1 MRATSLGWV
10 LLSGIGFTASFAH
23 TNGQMTSKSGAA
35 KGADPYAAEAIVV
48 ERRDS
53 AYKMAADGTGTHEL
67 TIVARIQSEAA
78 LHEAG
83 VLNMPY
89 AANSEHVEYVYARV
103 RHKDGTVTET
113 PVSGAMEVL
122 NPVTR
127 EAPFYSDL
135 KEMQLPV
142 KRLGV
147 GDTLEWQARI
157 VRTKAEAPGEFWGQ
171 ESFLPGAV
179 VLAETVEL
187 QVPKDRYVNVWS
199 PGKKPVETMVG
210 DERVYRWA
218 TEQLKP
224 TTGPEVEAEKEA
236 KKKRVLT
243 AEQERDE
250 KEGKLPDVAWTTFKS
265 WEDVGAW
272 YRGLEGDRMVP
283 DAEVKAKVAELTAGK
298 TTEQE
303 KVEAVY
309 RYVSS
314 NIRYIGVA
322 FGVGR
327 YQPHAAGVVMENQ
340 YGDCKDKHTLL
351 AAMLEALGEHPDA
364 VLIGAGIRFN
374 PAVPSPAAFNHLITN
389 VTIEGKPVWLDST
402 AEVAPYGLL
411 MAVIRD
417 HDALVVPETGAARVE
432 RTPAKLPFA
441 QTNTMEAVGALDAN
455 GTSTSRITLTFH
467 GDDEVVMRSV
477 LRQISPAQYVQMAQG
492 MCSGMGYGGTA
503 SHVEVSRA
511 DDMSAPVSVSFD
523 YKREKGGDWANYR
536 AIPQLGP
543 VQLPR
548 PDQKDPP
555 VESLQLGVPRVE
567 SSKSAMKLPEG
578 WGVELPEAVHVKSK
592 WATYDETYRFEKGT
606 MYAER
611 RVEVLVDKVPQ
622 AEWKDYNKFAEKA
635 DLGNEQYVQ
644 LTRGGAKNAFSLPDA
659 DVAKDLAKGGD
670 VSEMSA
676 SDKNAQALLLMQ
688 DAFQLLQG
696 KDVSGAEPVLDKA
709 KSLNAEQTGLWSM
722 YGYLAFRRGDLP
734 GAVLDYQKELKLHPS
749 NTVVYA
755 SLIQAQVAL
764 KRTDEAKASLRQ
776 WQAADPADERPAL
789 ELASMQMGDGDP
801 AGAVKTVAA
810 ALAAIPDGTKKSER
824 LELLLG
830 RAQLKAGMKEQGH
843 ATLLAV
849 VKGTDDPGMMNDAGY
864 ELADAGLE
872 LPLVEKVTRT
882 ALDQMEA
889 ESETWTLDESPAT
902 LKQKTQLLQA
912 TWDSMGWVYF
922 REGRMKEAQEYVGAS
937 WAGRQS
943 EEVGKHLGEIAEAN
957 GDKNVALMDYMLADA
972 TIVKY
977 DVMGVH
983 RDGGPEAKLLNDRM
997 AALRKTGAKGT
1008 LPENALQKLRTIPIG
1023 AANGMNGVGEYRFL
1037 VSGDAVVKV
1046 KPSGEK
1052 VLAGGEQRMLKARL
1066 KGFTPAAAKGELMY
1080 TGLLNCHS
1088 GVCEVVLEP

>member
-23 TNGQMTSKSGAA
+23 TNGQTTSKSGAA

-83 VLNMPY
+83 VLNVPY

-210 DERVYRWA
+210 DERVYRW
-218 TEQLKP
+218 TNEQLKP
-224 TTGPEVEAEKEA
+224 TTGPEVDAEKEA

-327 YQPHAAGVVMENQ
+327 YQPHAADVVMENQ

-389 VTIEGKPVWLDST
+389 VTIEGKSVWLDTT

-411 MAVIRD
+411 MYVIRD
-417 HDALVVPETGAARVE
+417 HDALVVPETGVARVE
-432 RTPAKLPFA
+432 RTPAKAPLA
-441 QTNTMEAVGALDAN
+441 SMQKLEAN
-455 GTSTSRITLTFH
+455 GSLSEDGISTSRFVLTFR
-467 GDDEVVMRSV
+467 GDEEVELRSA
-477 LRQISPAQYVQMAQG
+477 LRQFTPAQYDQVVQRLVAAL
-492 MCSGMGYGGTA
+492 SFGGTV
-503 SHVEVSRA
+503 SHAEISSLE
-511 DDMSAPVSVSFD
+511 DTTEPLKISFD
-523 YKREKGGDWANYR
+523 YKRERVGGDWDNYR
-536 AIPQLGP
+536 TLAQFMPTS
-543 VQLPR
+543 LPR
-548 PDQKDPP
+548 PSLKDSPIQ
-555 VESLQLGVPRVE
+555 SINLGVPRVE
-567 SSKSAMKLPEG
+567 VSSAAMKLPPG
-578 WGVELPEAVHVKSK
+578 WGVVFPEAVHEKSAY
-592 WATYDETYRFEKGT
+592 ATWDVTYRFDKGV
-606 MYAER
+606 MYSER
-611 RVEVLVDKVPQ
+611 RVEVLQEKVPV
-622 AEWKDYNKFAEKA
+622 AEWKSYSKFAEKVEIG
-635 DLGNEQYVQ
+635 DEQYLQ
-644 LTRGGAKNAFSLPDA
+644 LVRNEVPKPKSNGKSEANAVSSGALSGDA
-659 DVAKDLAKGGD
+659 ATLVKDAYIAIARRDFK
-670 VSEMSA
+670 
-676 SDKNAQALLLMQ
+676 
-688 DAFQLLQG
+688 
-696 KDVSGAEPVLDKA
+696 GAEPMLDSA
-709 KSLNAEQTGLWSM
+709 KEINPKQARLWST
-722 YGYLAFRRGDLP
+722 YGYLSFQRGEMET
-734 GAVLDYQKELKLHPS
+734 AIVDYKKELELHPDAYG
-749 NTVVYA
+749 VYA
-755 SLIQAQVAL
+755 SMADAQYRAG
-764 KRTDEAKASLRQ
+764 KKDEANETLKTWMSLEPQ
-776 WQAADPADERPAL
+776 NPAAPTRLTTFLMAEDKP
-789 ELASMQMGDGDP
+789 
-801 AGAVKTVAA
+801 AA
-810 ALAAIPDGTKKSER
+810 AAAAASSALGSMPEGSKDEGLR
-824 LELLLG
+824 LLLG
-830 RAQLKAGMKEQGH
+830 KAQLAAGMKDKAGVTLGDLLR
-843 ATLLAV
+843 ATENT
-849 VKGTDDPGMMNDAGY
+849 GIENDAAY
-864 ELADAGLE
+864 ELANAGLE
-872 LPLVEKVTRT
+872 LPLAETSARH
-882 ALDQMEA
+882 ALESMEA
-889 ESETWTLDESPAT
+889 ETRGWTLDEDVRQ
-902 LKQKTQLLQA
+902 LRVKTNLLDA
-912 TWDSMGWVYF
+912 TWDTMGWILF
-922 REGRMKEAQEYVGAS
+922 REGKLDEAQSYVQAS
-937 WAGRQS
+937 WRGRQS
-943 EEVGKHLGEIAEAN
+943 AEVGKHVGEIAAAKGN
-957 GDKNVALMDYMLADA
+957 KSAALGAYELALA
-972 TIVKY
+972 TTNPYAVGAGSGTAAALTK
-977 DVMGVH
+977 D
-983 RDGGPEAKLLNDRM
+983 LNERI
-997 AALRKTGAKGT
+997 AALRKVGT
-1008 LPENALQKLRTIPIG
+1008 ADPITDEGDALQKMRMIPLG
-1023 AANGMNGVGEYRFL
+1023 SAGGLNGVAEYKLLLNAGKIQRAEPMGAKSLPGGADRLKKAELPGFFPAGSKANL
-1037 VSGDAVVKV
+1037 
-1046 KPSGEK
+1046 
-1052 VLAGGEQRMLKARL
+1052 VLAGIM
-1066 KGFTPAAAKGELMY
+1066 
-1080 TGLLNCHS
+1080 NCHS
-1088 GVCEVVLEP
+1088 GVCELVLEP